1 MIRRTVALLLA
12 LAMLHLNVERADAA
26 CAKHQDAPAAD
37 HEGMQ
42 HGADAPADQTPCE
55 TPASPDCCQALAS
68 CAPVLG
74 IDAGST
80 TISSSTIVP
89 MTIVAAVIERPL
101 SRSTAPE
108 PPPPKA

>member
-1 MIRRTVALLLA
+1 VIRRLIALLLA
-12 LAMLHLNVERADAA
+12 VAMLHLNVERADAA
-26 CAKHQDAPAAD
+26 CALHHDAPAAG

-42 HGADAPADQTPCE
+42 HGAEAPVDETPCE
-55 TPASPDCCQALAS
+55 TPASPDCCAALAS

-74 IDAGST
+74 LDASSV
-80 TISSSTIVP
+80 TISSAAIVP